1 MLAVPSYIEEVI
13 VGIPTAI
20 MRTQK
25 NRNAARTAVLMWC
38 HVVLGAAWV
47 LMMMLVHHAILDAQ
61 VITPAIEILSG
72 LAIAFS
78 ALYFVRSSAWQTSTP
93 AQLAEDQPTRDHLL
107 KQTQEAYETLKIAF
121 ERQQRDAALLEKVR
135 MALAGEMDVSALTRT
150 LVESVAATFG
160 YTQVSLFLRKGDDLV
175 LQHQVGYEEVID
187 RVPITLGVIGKALR
201 SRQPIFLENVAQA
214 TEYLVASPETVSEIA
229 VPLSDR
235 DEAIGVFNIETVNG
249 TKLTEADFNVLVK
262 LGAHIEV
269 ALSRARLYTE
279 LRQSEET
286 FRQIFE
292 NAPIAVVITGLDTR
306 VQRFNRAALELLG
319 YSEQEMLSMK
329 LQDFGHV
336 DDDYRNTKLR
346 LALLRGEMSYFRM
359 DKRFISKSGKIIN
372 GMLQVA
378 LIHDGQ
384 GKPIQLVGQIVD
396 MSSVRQAQR
405 MLENLNADLELRVE
419 ERTRELKTAND
430 RLIQLDAL
438 KSKFVADVSH
448 ELRTPVAGIAT
459 RAYLLERDT
468 SANFPE
474 HVAALKQQ
482 ASRLKQLLDDI
493 LDFARLEGTP
503 KQTLFFEPVNLNSLA
518 EALKPTYT
526 ARAQEA
532 GLQLVYSLTLE
543 TLLINGSDEH
553 LVRMLTNLLDNALKY
568 TPTGRI
574 TVYSY
579 CDLERGQAVLEISDT
594 GRGIAAE
601 DLAHLFERFY
611 RGRDV
616 GSSNIPGTGLGL
628 ARVKEIITA
637 HDGDIEA
644 ESTLGVG
651 SLFRVRLPLAKSES
665 VALTAL
671 PNPAFG
677 SLTVGK

>member
-1 MLAVPSYIEEVI
+1 
-13 VGIPTAI
+13 
-20 MRTQK
+20 
-25 NRNAARTAVLMWC
+25 
-38 HVVLGAAWV
+38 
-47 LMMMLVHHAILDAQ
+47 
-61 VITPAIEILSG
+61 
-72 LAIAFS
+72 
-78 ALYFVRSSAWQTSTP
+78 
-93 AQLAEDQPTRDHLL
+93 
-107 KQTQEAYETLKIAF
+107 
-121 ERQQRDAALLEKVR
+121 
-135 MALAGEMDVSALTRT
+135 
-150 LVESVAATFG
+150 
-160 YTQVSLFLRKGDDLV
+160 
-175 LQHQVGYEEVID
+175 
-187 RVPITLGVIGKALR
+187 
-201 SRQPIFLENVAQA
+201 
-214 TEYLVASPETVSEIA
+214 
-229 VPLSDR
+229 
-235 DEAIGVFNIETVNG
+235 
-249 TKLTEADFNVLVK
+249 
-262 LGAHIEV
+262 
-269 ALSRARLYTE
+269 
-279 LRQSEET
+279 
-286 FRQIFE
+286 
-292 NAPIAVVITGLDTR
+292 
-306 VQRFNRAALELLG
+306 
-319 YSEQEMLSMK
+319 
-329 LQDFGHV
+329 
-336 DDDYRNTKLR
+336 

-574 TVYSY
+574 TVHSY